1 MNAWVFGLV
10 LIAIL
15 GGIIAA
21 LECGDHRKS
30 KRRRKL
36 LNCGASAVGRVRV
49 VERVWGIRPPRFEL
63 RAEFEYAGRTYY
75 TVETYGFRPDVRAND
90 PVEIRFDPDDPE
102 ENTILIDGHGL
113 RS

>member
-1 MNAWVFGLV
+1 MNAWAFGLV

-21 LECGDHRKS
+21 VEYSDSRKS
-30 KRRRKL
+30 KLRRKL
-36 LNCGASAVGRVRV
+36 LNCGASAVGRVRA

-75 TVETYGFRPDVRAND
+75 TVESYGFRPNVREND
-90 PVEIRFDPDDPE
+90 PVEIRFDTNDPG
-102 ENTILIDGHGL
+102 ENTILIDDGRL
-113 RS
+113 P

>member
-1 MNAWVFGLV
+1 MNAWAFGLV

-21 LECGDHRKS
+21 VEYSDSRKS
-30 KRRRKL
+30 KLRRKL
-36 LNCGASAVGRVRV
+36 LNCGASAVGRVRA

-63 RAEFEYAGRTYY
+63 RAEFGYAGRTYY

-90 PVEIRFDPDDPE
+90 PVEIRFDPDDPD